1 MKKRTQLAAANLKK
15 IMKENGIE
23 LIKQSYYPPT
33 DSIILIFSYTD
44 KNVDKLVEKVSP
56 LANYRIEKGKE
67 IKILLYQDS
76 IM

>member
-15 IMKENGIE
+15 IMNENGIK

-33 DSIILIFSYTD
+33 ESIIMIFSYTD
-44 KNVDKLVEKVSP
+44 KSVDKLVEKISP